1 MNESKPIENLQ
12 ELISLVCESG
22 GGAARCK
29 LIPGLPEEFILTFSE
44 VKK

>member
-12 ELISLVCESG
+12 ELISLVCES